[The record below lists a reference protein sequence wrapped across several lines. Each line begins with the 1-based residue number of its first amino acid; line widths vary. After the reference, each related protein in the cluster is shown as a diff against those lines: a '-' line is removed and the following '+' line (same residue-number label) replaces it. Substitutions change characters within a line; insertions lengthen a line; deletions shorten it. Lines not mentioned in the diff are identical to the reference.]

1 MFDVN
6 DVGDDKEINEPKDE
20 KVSEI
25 EDDSE
30 SEKTENYRKSNYINI
45 SRAAVASVRFSAS

>member
-6 DVGDDKEINEPKDE
+6 NVGDNKEINEDE
-20 KVSEI
+20 IVSEI

-30 SEKTENYRKSNYINI
+30 SEKPENYRKSNYIDI
-45 SRAAVASVRFSAS
+45 SKVTVASVRFSEL